1 MLYSKPFRVSALL
14 FGHYNGRMADDLIAQ
29 LVALLVDRD
38 DGAALLPVR
47 GGDLLHGVHEVGVK
61 GLVQRF
67 DLGDVQVLQRF
78 GGFVQRHHDAFLV
91 VLIGT
96 HGVGGHVQ
104 RVQNAQN
111 LGDSVGNAIIEL
123 LVSLALAALA
133 VVIVFA
139 LLMGILSRYRKCP
152 SDKILVIYG
161 KVGSDKNGQAR
172 SAKCVHGGAAFIMPI
187 IQSYQFMDLTPIS
200 INVDLKNAL
209 SKQNI
214 RVDVPSRFTVGIST
228 EPGIMQNAAE
238 RLLGLRMNEIQELAK
253 DIIFGQ
259 LRLVVA
265 TMEIEEINND
275 RDKFL
280 VAVSNNVEIELK
292 KIGLRLIN
300 VNVTDINDESGYIE
314 ALGKEAAAKAINDA
328 KKSVAEKDRDGE
340 IGQANA
346 QRDQRIQ
353 VAAANALAIK
363 GENESKIE
371 VAQSEALRREKE
383 AESMRLATAA
393 EAVQA
398 AKAKEEAYIAQQQ
411 AEQTRA
417 ALETATQQADII
429 VKAKIAKEQ
438 AEIEAEAKA
447 EVARRTA
454 KGEAD
459 ALFAKMEAQARGAQ
473 EILVKQADGMRELV
487 NAAGGNADSA
497 IKLILANNME
507 ELMKIQVEAIKNIK
521 IDKVTVWDGGSKGE
535 NGKTATA
542 DFISGIMKAVPPMG
556 EMFNQAGMELP
567 KFLGEK
573 IDDPKTCL
581 LYTSPSPRD

>member
-1 MLYSKPFRVSALL
+1 MQPEI
-14 FGHYNGRMADDLIAQ
+14 LIAIC
-29 LVALLVDRD
+29 V
-38 DGAALLPVR
+38 
-47 GGDLLHGVHEVGVK
+47 
-61 GLVQRF
+61 
-67 DLGDVQVLQRF
+67 
-78 GGFVQRHHDAFLV
+78 
-91 VLIGT
+91 
-96 HGVGGHVQ
+96 
-104 RVQNAQN
+104 
-111 LGDSVGNAIIEL
+111 
-123 LVSLALAALA
+123 A

-161 KVGSDKNGQAR
+161 KVGRDKNGQAR

-280 VAVSNNVEIELK
+280 VAVSNNVEIEIK

-314 ALGKEAAAKAINDA
+314 ALGKEAATKAINDA

-417 ALETATQQADII
+417 ALETATQQADVI

-573 IDDPKTCL
+573 IDDPKTL
-581 LYTSPSPRD
+581 DS

>member
-1 MLYSKPFRVSALL
+1 MQPEI
-14 FGHYNGRMADDLIAQ
+14 LIAIC
-29 LVALLVDRD
+29 V
-38 DGAALLPVR
+38 
-47 GGDLLHGVHEVGVK
+47 
-61 GLVQRF
+61 
-67 DLGDVQVLQRF
+67 
-78 GGFVQRHHDAFLV
+78 
-91 VLIGT
+91 
-96 HGVGGHVQ
+96 
-104 RVQNAQN
+104 
-111 LGDSVGNAIIEL
+111 
-123 LVSLALAALA
+123 A

-521 IDKVTVWDGGSKGE
+521 IDKVTVWDGGSNGE

-573 IDDPKTCL
+573 IDTPKTL
-581 LYTSPSPRD
+581 DS